1 MSESLDRMM
10 ELCGFK
16 RAEPNELYKNWN
28 DYIAEVAGFSVGKRI
43 LSDKRRALI
52 MIGIYHMFIEF
63 LAGRLPD
70 TLDEATDGY
79 SYMSRAA
86 IEFRD
91 RFIASL
97 QRQAEGDKV
106 ER

>member
-1 MSESLDRMM
+1 MMM
-10 ELCGFK
+10 ELCDFK
-16 RAEPNELYKNWN
+16 RAEPNELYKNWR
-28 DYIAEVAGFSVGKRI
+28 DYITDVAGYCVGRKI
-43 LSDKRRALI
+43 ISDKRRAMI
-52 MIGIYHMFIEF
+52 MIGIYNMFIEF

-79 SYMSRAA
+79 SYMARAA

-97 QRQAEGDKV
+97 QRRTEGEEV

>member
-1 MSESLDRMM
+1 MSVSLDMMM
-10 ELCGFK
+10 ELCDFK
-16 RAEPNELYKNWN
+16 RAEPNELYRNWS
-28 DYIAEVAGFSVGKRI
+28 DYIAEVASFSVGKRI

-52 MIGIYHMFIEF
+52 MIGIYNMFIEF

-79 SYMSRAA
+79 SYMARAA

-97 QRQAEGDKV
+97 QRRTEGEEV